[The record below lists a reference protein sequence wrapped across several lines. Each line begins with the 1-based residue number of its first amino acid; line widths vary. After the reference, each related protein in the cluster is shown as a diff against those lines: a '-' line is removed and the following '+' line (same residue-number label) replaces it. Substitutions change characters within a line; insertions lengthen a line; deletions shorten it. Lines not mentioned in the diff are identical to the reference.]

1 MSESTKKFLCFFFLA
16 VIVCD
21 IFQDCAF
28 FLVVLL
34 FVVCVGLY
42 VCFIIWLKILVYL
55 FKGRCIVF
63 SVAVL
68 VLVIYLDG
76 FYFLM

>member
-1 MSESTKKFLCFFFLA
+1 MSESTKKFYVFFLLA

-21 IFQDCAF
+21 IFQDFAF
-28 FLVVLL
+28 FFMVLL

-55 FKGRCIVF
+55 FKGRCIVL